1 MVRPVVKNYNERGEM
16 EIKKLAVSS
25 SMKESLRA
33 PTIWEK
39 PASAM
44 YDYHN
49 QISGLYYQPMIKY
62 CIGREKG
69 QERSVVDMPDRL
81 QSNYDKRSYKLK
93 NTNQDYEKF
102 LVQLYQ
108 KRMKANH
115 TKFSHCANEM
125 ARMSK
130 SSTELGVVKDSG
142 SMRDKYLTQLQLMY
156 TEKLA
161 KKGCIKGGVVEKISE
176 KYVEDDDTKVDVAEK
191 KEMNHMLARKR
202 NDKRYGPCYERVT
215 VLDSER
221 YQMGDEVDFLQG
233 CYNAERVR
241 RQEEEA
247 KVEAEQEESV
257 RIVRQVNGQTVE
269 DSTESKR
276 KSFVNPGYLD
286 ADTMLAFLAVTD
298 EEKLAAADTTE
309 RTLPFIYR
317 DTTHSRA
324 LLDVKD
330 RVKIA
335 GKKMLPHKPVMG
347 DMNFNYHSKKVEK
360 IGEHEKAYVRATMF
374 KKPALPDFDVG
385 YDIV

>member
-1 MVRPVVKNYNERGEM
+1 MFPV
-16 EIKKLAVSS
+16 
-25 SMKESLRA
+25 
-33 PTIWEK
+33 
-39 PASAM
+39 
-44 YDYHN
+44 
-49 QISGLYYQPMIKY
+49 
-62 CIGREKG
+62 
-69 QERSVVDMPDRL
+69 
-81 QSNYDKRSYKLK
+81 
-93 NTNQDYEKF
+93 F
-102 LVQLYQ
+102 
-108 KRMKANH
+108 
-115 TKFSHCANEM
+115 
-125 ARMSK
+125 
-130 SSTELGVVKDSG
+130 
-142 SMRDKYLTQLQLMY
+142 RDKYLTQLQLMY

-176 KYVEDDDTKVDVAEK
+176 MYVEDDDTKVDVAEK

-324 LLDVKD
+324 LLDVKVEIYNFD
-330 RVKIA
+330 INVHGCSQYSQQAPGIWTLFHKTLIVNGHVVWLAKIL
-335 GKKMLPHKPVMG
+335 KT
-347 DMNFNYHSKKVEK
+347 NN
-360 IGEHEKAYVRATMF
+360 
-374 KKPALPDFDVG
+374 
-385 YDIV
+385 

>member
-1 MVRPVVKNYNERGEM
+1 MFPV
-16 EIKKLAVSS
+16 
-25 SMKESLRA
+25 
-33 PTIWEK
+33 
-39 PASAM
+39 
-44 YDYHN
+44 
-49 QISGLYYQPMIKY
+49 
-62 CIGREKG
+62 
-69 QERSVVDMPDRL
+69 
-81 QSNYDKRSYKLK
+81 
-93 NTNQDYEKF
+93 F
-102 LVQLYQ
+102 
-108 KRMKANH
+108 
-115 TKFSHCANEM
+115 
-125 ARMSK
+125 
-130 SSTELGVVKDSG
+130 
-142 SMRDKYLTQLQLMY
+142 RDKYLTQLQLMY

-161 KKGCIKGGVVEKISE
+161 KKGCIKQGGVVEKISE

-191 KEMNHMLARKR
+191 KEMNQMLARKR

-241 RQEEEA
+241 RQEEDA

-269 DSTESKR
+269 DSTENKR

-324 LLDVKD
+324 LLDVKVEFSNSVH
-330 RVKIA
+330 RYSKYSQQAPGIGTLFLKILMKPPYQLKSLKIK
-335 GKKMLPHKPVMG
+335 GQFHVERYMLKELLIYKCPNILGTFINEV
-347 DMNFNYHSKKVEK
+347 
-360 IGEHEKAYVRATMF
+360 
-374 KKPALPDFDVG
+374 
-385 YDIV
+385 